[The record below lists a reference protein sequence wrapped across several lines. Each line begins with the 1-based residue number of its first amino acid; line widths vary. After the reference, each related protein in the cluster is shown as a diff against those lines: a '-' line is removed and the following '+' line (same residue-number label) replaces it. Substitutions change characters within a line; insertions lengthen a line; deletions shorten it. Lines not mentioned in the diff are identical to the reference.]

1 MMMEE
6 AKRVLVQRG
15 RLIAVD
21 FEMPWNPQ
29 AKIGALFARAIER
42 LAGGKHYENGREFL
56 RRGGLGVFLREH
68 GLVEIARR
76 DVATGSIS
84 VVVSQIGS

>member
-1 MMMEE
+1 MMEE

-21 FEMPWNPQ
+21 FETPWSPQ

-56 RRGGLGVFLREH
+56 RCGGLVVFLREN
-68 GLVEIARR
+68 GFVEVSRR
-76 DVATGSIS
+76 DIATGSIS
-84 VVVSQIGS
+84 VVVSRIGS